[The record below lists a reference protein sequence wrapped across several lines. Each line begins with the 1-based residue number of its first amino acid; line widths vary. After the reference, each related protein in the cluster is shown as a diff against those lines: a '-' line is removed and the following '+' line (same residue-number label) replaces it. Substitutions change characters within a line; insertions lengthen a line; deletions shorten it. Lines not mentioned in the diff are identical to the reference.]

1 MDHGRNSCSYD
12 PPNFGWSDPLPA
24 DLLNFY
30 DYFTPLLVAL
40 DRQNEQMVIAGWGA
54 GAENALIHAIENRN
68 TTKSLVILDASPDG
82 IEWFDEQ
89 RKNNWTETQMQDY
102 RSTDLRGRIFQTRTI
117 LGLAIPW
124 YVASLP
130 LIMLILI

>member
-102 RSTDLRGRIFQTRTI
+102 RSTDLSGRIFQTRTI